1 MNFQDKRIR
10 RPRHAAG
17 GLLAVACL
25 AFNCGAQASSF
36 NAVTD
41 FSLASNPNGVW
52 SYLVSGTLLGNPTNN
67 DPSFVGLD
75 YWWNGQA
82 IPNSSIVAW
91 NSTGSTQT
99 YSNGVITPTN
109 VLLLDAENNS
119 NVDVRFT
126 APTTS
131 TYTITGYFLGLD
143 TGEVSHSVAILD
155 NGSNIFSGTIA
166 SYGQNDAFSLTET
179 LATGA
184 TLDFESLTPGTA
196 YHLGTGL
203 SVTVATVSAS
213 PEPGTAALIPGAALL
228 LYGLRRLR
236 TRRRA

>member
-1 MNFQDKRIR
+1 VTFQNQRIR
-10 RPRHAAG
+10 RPRHVAG

-25 AFNCGAQASSF
+25 AFSCGAQASSY

-41 FSLASNPNGVW
+41 FSLASNPNGAW
-52 SYLVSGTLLGNPTNN
+52 SYLVSGTLLGNPTSNN
-67 DPSFVGLD
+67 PSFVGLD

-99 YSNGVITPTN
+99 YSSTVVLPPN
-109 VLLLDAENNS
+109 VLLLDVELNA

-126 APTTS
+126 APATGAYS
-131 TYTITGYFLGLD
+131 ITGYFLGVD
-143 TGEVSHSVAILD
+143 TSERSHSVTILD
-155 NGSNIFSGTIA
+155 NGTSIFTGTIA
-166 SYGQNDAFSLTET
+166 SYNQNDPFGLTET
-179 LATGA
+179 LAAGDTI
-184 TLDFESLTPGTA
+184 DFESLTPGA
-196 YHLGTGL
+196 FSNLGTGL
-203 SVTVATVSAS
+203 SATVATVSAT
-213 PEPGTAALIPGAALL
+213 PEPGTAALIPGAALM